1 MGYARG
7 KYAQAISDRSGMA
20 FPYNEM
26 VKEWNGS
33 FVHKSEFEAKHP
45 QIRRKHI
52 KADAI
57 ALANARPRT
66 PDNTGD
72 FLLYITNGL
81 LTNPGM
87 RPTDG
92 QGILGTELTSYS
104 ATMSLA
110 AGETVLIPK
119 ALGDKLHANNTAI
132 KLTKVTYPK
141 G

>member
-1 MGYARG
+1 MARG
-7 KYAQAISDRSGMA
+7 KYSKAISDRSGME

-66 PDNTGD
+66 PDNTGL

-81 LTNPGM
+81 FTNPGM
-87 RPTDG
+87 QPNDSE
-92 QGILGTELTSYS
+92 GILCTVLQSFS
-104 ATMSLA
+104 ATNSV
-110 AGETVLIPK
+110 GSVTV
-119 ALGDKLHANNTAI
+119 
-132 KLTKVTYPK
+132 VTS
-141 G
+141 

>member
-1 MGYARG
+1 MPFARG

-57 ALANARPRT
+57 ALANARPRG
-66 PDNTGD
+66 PDNTGL

-81 LTNPGM
+81 FNNPGM
-87 RPTDG
+87 RPQDG
-92 QGILGTELTSYS
+92 EGVLGTELESFS
-104 ATMSLA
+104 ATVSV
-110 AGETVLIPK
+110 G
-119 ALGDKLHANNTAI
+119 N
-132 KLTKVTYPK
+132 VTI
-141 G
+141 GIS

>member
-1 MGYARG
+1 VGYARG

-33 FVHKSEFEAKHP
+33 FVHKSEFESKHP

-66 PDNTGD
+66 PDNTGL

-81 LTNPGM
+81 FTNIGM
-87 RPTDG
+87 RPNDADG
-92 QGILGTELTSYS
+92 ALGTELQSYS
-104 ATMSLA
+104 ATTSV
-110 AGETVLIPK
+110 GSVTV
-119 ALGDKLHANNTAI
+119 
-132 KLTKVTYPK
+132 VTS
-141 G
+141 